1 MNIID
6 IAASLF
12 LYFNMCVG
20 EWGSLGVCWECL
32 GGGLGVR
39 NYFVITKPRV
49 YLYYYSVLY
58 LYRKK
63 IYPPRHQVAER

>member
-12 LYFNMCVG
+12 LCFNMCVG
-20 EWGSLGVCWECL
+20 EWGSLGVCWGCL

-39 NYFVITKPRV
+39 NDFVIPKPRV
-49 YLYYYSVLY
+49 YLYYSDYSVLY

-63 IYPPRHQVAER
+63 KLSYFIVL